1 LYDGVTNNSWLLL
14 SQWSMEQFP
23 DVVIVLLL
31 IGVDMDGNPLEID
44 EQERKTFVARVQ
56 GTYRKAVIR
65 MRFFG
70 EI

>member
-1 LYDGVTNNSWLLL
+1 
-14 SQWSMEQFP
+14 MEQFP

-44 EQERKTFVARVQ
+44 EQECKTFVACVR
-56 GTYRKAVIR
+56 GTYRKVVIC
-65 MRFFG
+65 MHFFG